1 MAEVELED
9 GVTVEAPREGEEEE
23 GVGVR
28 VRTPLDP
35 NS

>member
-1 MAEVELED
+1 MDGEDLED
-9 GVTVEAPREGEEEE
+9 GVIVEAPREGEVKD